1 MIIGKFRK
9 DDNGCFTGSIP
20 FITSGSAAISI
31 APVVRPGTDYTV
43 TFKYDEAI
51 EIGQAR
57 FRKNNT
63 GDKFLAVTLD
73 TPHLRESITCKLVD
87 QTASGGGYALV
98 WERDPTSDHAQRVLA
113 VHAQLKGTAHGDGIA
128 SLLHTLMHYCDAQGK
143 SFQDQMTRARY
154 LNSGANDEIE
164 F

>member
-1 MIIGKFRK
+1 MPAPICLRQARIFPAFLIVKNRQTKFRCRGRERIRPRHRRFGCFFVPLTPKRTCQAARPHILNPENASLEKEQHMIIGKFRK

-57 FRKNNT
+57 FRKTNN

-73 TPHLRESITCKLVD
+73 TPHLRESIT
-87 QTASGGGYALV
+87 
-98 WERDPTSDHAQRVLA
+98 
-113 VHAQLKGTAHGDGIA
+113 
-128 SLLHTLMHYCDAQGK
+128 
-143 SFQDQMTRARY
+143 
-154 LNSGANDEIE
+154 
-164 F
+164 